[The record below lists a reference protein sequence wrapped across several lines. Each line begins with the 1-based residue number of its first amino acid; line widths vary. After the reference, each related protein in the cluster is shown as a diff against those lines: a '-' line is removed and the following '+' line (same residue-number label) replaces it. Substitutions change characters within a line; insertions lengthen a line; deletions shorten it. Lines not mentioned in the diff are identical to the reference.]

1 MREPARR
8 YRGGALVLVL
18 AGALLLAA
26 CSGGGSSSSGTGSTA
41 STSTSSVATGSSSTK
56 TTSITI
62 SNQKVQ
68 SRVKNDA
75 TDTATTVSKT
85 YQISALTD
93 IEVDGAS
100 ANVSALH
107 AGMFVE
113 ISADPP
119 SDLGPADE
127 TNGGLA
133 RTINAHENNGTPP
146 PK

>member
-1 MREPARR
+1 MTTHAKGKKSKKEPEKIEEA
-8 YRGGALVLVL
+8 
-18 AGALLLAA
+18 
-26 CSGGGSSSSGTGSTA
+26 TITA
-41 STSTSSVATGSSSTK
+41 VTD
-56 TTSITI
+56 TSITI